1 MKINRAKQLVAENIE
16 TMSLEQLQK
25 HRVDVLDAW
34 RQSKADFGMEQ
45 AVRDGFY
52 KLIAA
57 DAVFYTPT
65 DLWLIQNLTA
75 RLDEID
81 RREAMLLKQM

>member
-1 MKINRAKQLVAENIE
+1 MKIHRARQLVTENIE
-16 TMSLEQLQK
+16 MMSLEQLQK
-25 HRVDVLDAW
+25 HRVDILDAW
-34 RQSKADFGMEQ
+34 RQAKADYGMEQ

-52 KLIAA
+52 RLIAA

-65 DLWLIQNLTA
+65 DLWLTQNLTT

-81 RREAMLLKQM
+81 RRETMLLKQL